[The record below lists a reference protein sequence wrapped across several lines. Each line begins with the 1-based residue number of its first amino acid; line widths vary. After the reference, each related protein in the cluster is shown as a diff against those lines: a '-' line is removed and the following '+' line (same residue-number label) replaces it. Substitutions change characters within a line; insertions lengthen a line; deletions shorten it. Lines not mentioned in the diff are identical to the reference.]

1 LRGYKHVRERNAAQ
15 FLALFIYYAWFI
27 YVQSDG
33 KNLVYKVVRRI
44 SGAKEKGSKIME
56 KFM

>member
-1 LRGYKHVRERNAAQ
+1 VVRKNSDWFSE
-15 FLALFIYYAWFI
+15 LFVYYAWFI

-44 SGAKEKGSKIME
+44 FGAKRKEVR
-56 KFM
+56 